1 MGGPGAITDA
11 VVAQLRGYAGSVER
25 VFGADRYATA
35 VALSRA
41 THGPNSVSTVYLA
54 TGTAYPDGLS
64 SGPVA
69 GTQSAPLLLVRPNAL
84 PAVVADELRRLDPT
98 DIVFV
103 GGSGA
108 ISDGVR
114 EAVRALWP

>member
-1 MGGPGAITDA
+1 M
-11 VVAQLRGYAGSVER
+11 
-25 VFGADRYATA
+25 FGADRYATA

-41 THGPNSVSTVYLA
+41 SHGPDSVSTVYLA

-69 GTQSAPLLLVRPNAL
+69 GTQSAPLLLVRSNAL

-98 DIVFV
+98 NIVFV

-108 ISDGVR
+108 INDGVR